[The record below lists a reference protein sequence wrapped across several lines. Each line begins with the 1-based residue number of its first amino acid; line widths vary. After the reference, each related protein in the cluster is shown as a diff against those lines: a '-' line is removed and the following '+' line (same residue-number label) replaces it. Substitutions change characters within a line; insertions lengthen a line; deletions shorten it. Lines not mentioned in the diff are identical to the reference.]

1 MRKIARPPL
10 EIFTLSFL
18 DIISCAFAAVVML
31 VLLSKNG
38 DNGQST
44 PDISISALLVA
55 LSDARAQQQALA
67 LDVDSLTKQLAND
80 KSAMEQQ
87 QNTVTTL
94 SGAVDNNTA
103 LLNQLKAESD
113 ALSQQINQHKA
124 MLSAQTKPLLNAN
137 EAVGGIPTDAEYV
150 VFVID
155 NSGSMSSGGKWQGVV
170 SVVSDILK
178 NHPKMKG
185 FQIMAADGE
194 HLYAGKE
201 GKWLI
206 DTPSFRQKV
215 ISRLTNFS
223 GGASAPEVGIKKAL
237 RLYKNE
243 PGKTSIYVFGDD
255 YRPGMLDDVV
265 LDITK
270 LNQDTQ
276 GKPKMRIHGVGFY
289 RPSDGNAERF
299 AAFMQAVAKR
309 NRGAFIGLDF

>member
-38 DNGQST
+38 EQGQAT
-44 PDISISALLVA
+44 PALSIQTLLAELSEARASQETLQSDVDVLSKQLSDSQSAMQKQHNAATSLASAAENNQALLTQ
-55 LSDARAQQQALA
+55 LKSDA
-67 LDVDSLTKQLAND
+67 VVLT
-80 KSAMEQQ
+80 E
-87 QNTVTTL
+87 
-94 SGAVDNNTA
+94 
-103 LLNQLKAESD
+103 E
-113 ALSQQINQHKA
+113 INHAKA
-124 MLSAQTKPLLNAN
+124 MLSAKTKPLLNAN

-155 NSGSMSSGGKWQGVV
+155 NSGSMSAGGKWKGVV

-185 FQIMAADGE
+185 FQIMAADGD
-194 HLYAGKE
+194 HLYAGRE
-201 GKWLI
+201 GKWLL

-215 ISRLTNFS
+215 IARLASFS
-223 GGASAPEVGIKKAL
+223 GGGSAPEVGIKKAI

-255 YRPGMLDDVV
+255 YRPGTLDDVV
-265 LDITK
+265 MDITN
-270 LNQDTQ
+270 LNKDGQ
-276 GKPKMRIHGVGFY
+276 GNPKMRIHGVGFY
-289 RPSDGNAERF
+289 RPNDGNAAQF
-299 AAFMQAVAKR
+299 AAFMQAIAKR